1 MKNDTTTTSLP
12 ERFAAQGQKFLD
24 ELTAVC
30 RFEAGVFWWHC
41 SEDDWHNYHPGDISQ
56 LLGLHFKI
64 HPRHRAALRRA
75 VPSLDLG
82 PLPPELLRAVR
93 RYARERGMQLIDG
106 QWVRVSQAKWDTM
119 PAEEYAALIMLEY
132 DESKFSPE
140 DWAKLAASHMEEIL
154 IRRGSGKRIDQA
166 RRKNRFGGLLTVL
179 SVRDD
184 IDQIRQ
190 QRHEIIERACPSVAS

>member
-12 ERFAAQGQKFLD
+12 ERFAAQGQEFID
-24 ELTAVC
+24 ELAAVC

-93 RYARERGMQLIDG
+93 RYARERGLQQIG
-106 QWVRVSQAKWDTM
+106 GRWVRVSQAKWNAM
-119 PAEEYAALIMLEY
+119 PVEELVALLMSEY
-132 DESKFSPE
+132 DESRFIHE
-140 DWAKLAASHMEEIL
+140 DWAKLAASHMEEIRL
-154 IRRGSGKRIDQA
+154 RRGSGKKIDNACRKSRINGSLTA
-166 RRKNRFGGLLTVL
+166 RFIL
-179 SVRDD
+179 DD
-184 IDQIRQ
+184 IDWIRQ
-190 QRHEIIERACPSVAS
+190 QRYEIIERACPSVAS